1 MYRTKDISKYLCQ
14 GDIILDYKN
23 EDLLYYEPKESYK
36 GIIIISYTCDLEW
49 KKLNFISV
57 CPIYS
62 LEHIINHLIEKL
74 RKGCSESK
82 NKNKCIKGVIINFLK
97 DEIFNYKNSYYF
109 LLKINDIIKKPLV
122 GDLQQI
128 SNISFIYY
136 DELLKLRNLSLENPW
151 IEKLGYMVGE
161 NFNKVAVDILEESEI
176 EDIINNNCNPILDKI
191 LKDEEK
197 D

>member
-1 MYRTKDISKYLCQ
+1 MYRTEDIPKYLCQ

-23 EDLLYYEPKESYK
+23 EDLLYYEPKEYYK
-36 GIIIISYTCDLEW
+36 GIAIISYTCDLKYE
-49 KKLNFISV
+49 KLNYISV

-62 LEHIINHLIEKL
+62 LEYIVKYLIEKL
-74 RKGCSESK
+74 SEGCSKAED
-82 NKNKCIKGVIINFLK
+82 KNKCIKKVVIKFFK
-97 DEIFNYKNSYYF
+97 DEIFNYKNSLYF
-109 LLKINDIIKKPLV
+109 LLKTNDIIKKPLV

-128 SNISFIYY
+128 SNISFEYY
-136 DELLKLRNLSLENPW
+136 DDLLQLRNLSLDNPW

-161 NFNKVAVDILEESEI
+161 NFNKVAVDTFKESEI

-191 LKDEEK
+191 LKDEGE